1 MGTFYRRLNNSEMFY
16 ILLSIVIYK
25 IFHCYATSYKTN
37 VCDEAFIIPS
47 LKIIS
52 FYYVNIFSVK
62 SGEPVQTNNIFFIKQ
77 KSIYYTMIISHDNSK
92 FLTYRQFEKLHKET
106 SVPCTH

>member
-1 MGTFYRRLNNSEMFY
+1 MQPPIKRTYVTKP
-16 ILLSIVIYK
+16 LLYL
-25 IFHCYATSYKTN
+25 H
-37 VCDEAFIIPS
+37 

-62 SGEPVQTNNIFFIKQ
+62 SGEPVQTNKIFFIKQ